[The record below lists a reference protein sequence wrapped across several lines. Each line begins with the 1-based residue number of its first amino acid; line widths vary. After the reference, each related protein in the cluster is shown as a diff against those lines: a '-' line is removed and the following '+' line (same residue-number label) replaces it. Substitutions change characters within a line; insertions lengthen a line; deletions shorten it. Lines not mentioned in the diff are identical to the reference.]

1 MNEITIRQWYDT
13 FKSGEELVEVRIVD
27 NAYKRTYS
35 GYFTDVNTLLNE
47 IRKYDNCNIYFT
59 LNAINPACYDREQ
72 HDRIVT
78 KPKSTTSD
86 NDIVGRDWILI
97 DIDTKKPS
105 DTNSTDEEKEM
116 AKEVVNN
123 VFKFLRDEGFEKPV
137 VCDSGNGFHL
147 LYKIAMKN
155 SNENTTICKEFL
167 QVLDMLFSN
176 PNVEIDCTTH
186 NASRVCKLYGTF
198 SRKGSNT
205 KKRPQRESKIL
216 RIPDEIKITPNEY
229 FAKVAAMLPKPEQPS
244 KSNYYSNEKFDLE
257 AFLNKH
263 HIAVRNIVR
272 TSSFTKYILD
282 ECPFNSSHRAP
293 DSAIF
298 EMSNGG
304 LGFKCLHSSCSQYTW
319 KDFRLKFEP
328 DAYDHKE
335 YQRHEHKMQYY
346 SSQKKEPFVP
356 KKEDS
361 AKGKKW
367 LAMTDVQYV
376 DMSKLVAIPTGYKEL
391 DKKIIGLLMGDVTVL
406 SGLSGCVDC
415 DTEYFNGTEWKK
427 ISDYSYGD
435 KVLQYNKDGSA
446 ELVYPTDYIKKQCD
460 YLSLIKSKYGVNQC
474 VSDEHRIVY
483 QTSKKNLA
491 IKTFAELKEQ
501 HAGSK
506 HGFIGKFYTTFNYSG
521 KGIPLSEFE
530 IRLMCA
536 IICDGHFCNLYK
548 DKSTCRINLKKERK
562 KQRLEW
568 ILGKLNMPIDKHQ
581 WNPKDLGYNSYL
593 VKAPRIEKEFSNFW
607 YDCNKEQMA
616 IICDE
621 ILNWDGYITPKRK
634 NFSSISKKT
643 IDFIQFC
650 FACCGYR
657 STISIDDRLG
667 QKHYKNICYSLTIT
681 KRNMVSIFAS
691 NNPKKE
697 FPIYKTKDGYKY
709 CFSVPSGMLV
719 LRREGRINI
728 TGNSGKSS
736 WIDCVV
742 LNAVQRGYKV
752 GIWSGELQDFRF
764 QSWIDQIAAGK
775 NYVCKKEGY
784 ENYYY
789 APKNISNQINKWLEG
804 KLFLYNNNYGSKW
817 QQLFA
822 DIKTLVENEGTQLV
836 VLDNLMALQIDSY
849 DGDKYT
855 QQTRFINDLKEYAK
869 AKNIH
874 VILVC
879 HPRKEGGFLR
889 KESIS
894 GTADL
899 TNLADSVIIIH
910 RIGKDFEQRAGE
922 FFGKD
927 KVLPYLK
934 YNSAIEVC
942 KNRSMGVIDL
952 LVGMYYEVESRRL
965 KNEISEN
972 IVYGWQE
979 QPAQLTFEPT
989 PESDVSDLQDIYDN
1003 MSNQLPFGSELQELP
1018 F

>member
-272 TSSFTKYILD
+272 TSSFTKYILE

-406 SGLSGCVDC
+406 SGLSG
-415 DTEYFNGTEWKK
+415 
-427 ISDYSYGD
+427 
-435 KVLQYNKDGSA
+435 
-446 ELVYPTDYIKKQCD
+446 
-460 YLSLIKSKYGVNQC
+460 
-474 VSDEHRIVY
+474 
-483 QTSKKNLA
+483 
-491 IKTFAELKEQ
+491 
-501 HAGSK
+501 
-506 HGFIGKFYTTFNYSG
+506 SG
-521 KGIPLSEFE
+521 K
-530 IRLMCA
+530 
-536 IICDGHFCNLYK
+536 
-548 DKSTCRINLKKERK
+548 T
-562 KQRLEW
+562 
-568 ILGKLNMPIDKHQ
+568 
-581 WNPKDLGYNSYL
+581 
-593 VKAPRIEKEFSNFW
+593 
-607 YDCNKEQMA
+607 
-616 IICDE
+616 
-621 ILNWDGYITPKRK
+621 
-634 NFSSISKKT
+634 
-643 IDFIQFC
+643 
-650 FACCGYR
+650 
-657 STISIDDRLG
+657 
-667 QKHYKNICYSLTIT
+667 
-681 KRNMVSIFAS
+681 
-691 NNPKKE
+691 
-697 FPIYKTKDGYKY
+697 
-709 CFSVPSGMLV
+709 
-719 LRREGRINI
+719 
-728 TGNSGKSS
+728 S

-764 QSWIDQIAAGK
+764 QSWIDQISAGK

-789 APKNISNQINKWLEG
+789 APKNIANQINKWLEG

-822 DIKTLVENEGTQLV
+822 DVKELVDKEGVQLI
-836 VLDNLMALQIDSY
+836 VLDNLMALQIDNY
-849 DGDKYT
+849 EGDKYT
-855 QQTRFINDLKEYAK
+855 QQTKFINDLKEYAK
-869 AKNIH
+869 AKNVH
-874 VILVC
+874 VLLVC
-879 HPRKEGGFLR
+879 HPRKEGIFLR

-934 YNSAIEVC
+934 YNSVIEVC

-1003 MSNQLPFGSELQELP
+1003 MSNQLPFGNELQELP

>member
-1 MNEITIRQWYDT
+1 MKMNEITIRQWYDT

-35 GYFTDVNTLLNE
+35 GYFTDVDTLLNE

-346 SSQKKEPFVP
+346 SQQKKEPFVP

-361 AKGKKW
+361 TKGKKW

-406 SGLSGCVDC
+406 SGLSG
-415 DTEYFNGTEWKK
+415 
-427 ISDYSYGD
+427 
-435 KVLQYNKDGSA
+435 
-446 ELVYPTDYIKKQCD
+446 
-460 YLSLIKSKYGVNQC
+460 
-474 VSDEHRIVY
+474 
-483 QTSKKNLA
+483 
-491 IKTFAELKEQ
+491 
-501 HAGSK
+501 
-506 HGFIGKFYTTFNYSG
+506 SG
-521 KGIPLSEFE
+521 K
-530 IRLMCA
+530 
-536 IICDGHFCNLYK
+536 
-548 DKSTCRINLKKERK
+548 T
-562 KQRLEW
+562 
-568 ILGKLNMPIDKHQ
+568 
-581 WNPKDLGYNSYL
+581 
-593 VKAPRIEKEFSNFW
+593 
-607 YDCNKEQMA
+607 
-616 IICDE
+616 
-621 ILNWDGYITPKRK
+621 
-634 NFSSISKKT
+634 
-643 IDFIQFC
+643 
-650 FACCGYR
+650 
-657 STISIDDRLG
+657 
-667 QKHYKNICYSLTIT
+667 
-681 KRNMVSIFAS
+681 
-691 NNPKKE
+691 
-697 FPIYKTKDGYKY
+697 
-709 CFSVPSGMLV
+709 
-719 LRREGRINI
+719 
-728 TGNSGKSS
+728 S

-764 QSWIDQIAAGK
+764 QSWIDQISAGK

-789 APKNISNQINKWLEG
+789 APKNIANQINKWLEG

-822 DIKTLVENEGTQLV
+822 DIKTLVENEGTQLI

-934 YNSAIEVC
+934 YNSVIEVC

-979 QPAQLTFEPT
+979 QLAQLTFEPT

>member
-35 GYFTDVNTLLNE
+35 GYFTDVDTLLNE

-137 VCDSGNGFHL
+137 ICDSGNGFHL

-155 SNENTTICKEFL
+155 NNENTTICKEFL
-167 QVLDMLFSN
+167 QVLDILFSN
-176 PNVEIDCTTH
+176 PNVEIDCTTF
-186 NASRVCKLYGTF
+186 NSSRICKLYGTF

-272 TSSFTKYILD
+272 TSSFTKYILE

-376 DMSKLVAIPTGYKEL
+376 DMSKMASIPTGYKEL
-391 DKKIIGLLMGDVTVL
+391 DKKIIGLLLGDVTVL
-406 SGLSGCVDC
+406 SGGSG
-415 DTEYFNGTEWKK
+415 
-427 ISDYSYGD
+427 
-435 KVLQYNKDGSA
+435 A
-446 ELVYPTDYIKKQCD
+446 
-460 YLSLIKSKYGVNQC
+460 
-474 VSDEHRIVY
+474 
-483 QTSKKNLA
+483 
-491 IKTFAELKEQ
+491 
-501 HAGSK
+501 
-506 HGFIGKFYTTFNYSG
+506 
-521 KGIPLSEFE
+521 
-530 IRLMCA
+530 
-536 IICDGHFCNLYK
+536 
-548 DKSTCRINLKKERK
+548 
-562 KQRLEW
+562 
-568 ILGKLNMPIDKHQ
+568 
-581 WNPKDLGYNSYL
+581 
-593 VKAPRIEKEFSNFW
+593 
-607 YDCNKEQMA
+607 
-616 IICDE
+616 
-621 ILNWDGYITPKRK
+621 
-634 NFSSISKKT
+634 
-643 IDFIQFC
+643 
-650 FACCGYR
+650 
-657 STISIDDRLG
+657 
-667 QKHYKNICYSLTIT
+667 
-681 KRNMVSIFAS
+681 
-691 NNPKKE
+691 
-697 FPIYKTKDGYKY
+697 
-709 CFSVPSGMLV
+709 
-719 LRREGRINI
+719 
-728 TGNSGKSS
+728 GKSS
-736 WIDCVV
+736 WIDCVA
-742 LNAVQRGYKV
+742 LNAIQRGYKV

-764 QSWIDQIAAGK
+764 QSWINQIAAGK
-775 NYVCKKEGY
+775 NYVCKREGF

-789 APKNISNQINKWLEG
+789 APKNISNQISNWLEG

-822 DIKTLVENEGTQLV
+822 DVKELVDKEGVQLI
-836 VLDNLMALQIDSY
+836 VLDNLMALQIDNY
-849 DGDKYT
+849 EGDKYT
-855 QQTRFINDLKEYAK
+855 QQTKFINDLKEYAK
-869 AKNIH
+869 AKNVH
-874 VILVC
+874 VLLVC
-879 HPRKEGGFLR
+879 HPRKEGIFLR

-899 TNLADSVIIIH
+899 TNLADSVFIIH

-927 KVLPYLK
+927 KVIPYLK
-934 YNSAIEVC
+934 YNSVIEVC

-1003 MSNQLPFGSELQELP
+1003 MSNQLPFGNELQELP

>member
-1 MNEITIRQWYDT
+1 MTMNEITIRQWYDT

-35 GYFTDVNTLLNE
+35 GYFTDVDTLLNE

-346 SSQKKEPFVP
+346 SQQKKEPFVP

-361 AKGKKW
+361 TKGKKW

-406 SGLSGCVDC
+406 SGLSG
-415 DTEYFNGTEWKK
+415 
-427 ISDYSYGD
+427 
-435 KVLQYNKDGSA
+435 
-446 ELVYPTDYIKKQCD
+446 
-460 YLSLIKSKYGVNQC
+460 
-474 VSDEHRIVY
+474 
-483 QTSKKNLA
+483 
-491 IKTFAELKEQ
+491 
-501 HAGSK
+501 
-506 HGFIGKFYTTFNYSG
+506 SG
-521 KGIPLSEFE
+521 K
-530 IRLMCA
+530 
-536 IICDGHFCNLYK
+536 
-548 DKSTCRINLKKERK
+548 T
-562 KQRLEW
+562 
-568 ILGKLNMPIDKHQ
+568 
-581 WNPKDLGYNSYL
+581 
-593 VKAPRIEKEFSNFW
+593 
-607 YDCNKEQMA
+607 
-616 IICDE
+616 
-621 ILNWDGYITPKRK
+621 
-634 NFSSISKKT
+634 
-643 IDFIQFC
+643 
-650 FACCGYR
+650 
-657 STISIDDRLG
+657 
-667 QKHYKNICYSLTIT
+667 
-681 KRNMVSIFAS
+681 
-691 NNPKKE
+691 
-697 FPIYKTKDGYKY
+697 
-709 CFSVPSGMLV
+709 
-719 LRREGRINI
+719 
-728 TGNSGKSS
+728 S

-764 QSWIDQIAAGK
+764 QSWIDQISAGK

-789 APKNISNQINKWLEG
+789 APKNIANQINKWLEG

-822 DIKTLVENEGTQLV
+822 DIKTLVENEGTQLI

-934 YNSAIEVC
+934 YNSVIEVC

>member
-304 LGFKCLHSSCSQYTW
+304 LGFKCLHSSCSQYAW

-346 SSQKKEPFVP
+346 SQQKKEPFVP

-361 AKGKKW
+361 TKGKKW

-376 DMSKLVAIPTGYKEL
+376 NMSKLVAIPTGYKEL

-406 SGLSGCVDC
+406 SGLSG
-415 DTEYFNGTEWKK
+415 
-427 ISDYSYGD
+427 
-435 KVLQYNKDGSA
+435 
-446 ELVYPTDYIKKQCD
+446 
-460 YLSLIKSKYGVNQC
+460 
-474 VSDEHRIVY
+474 
-483 QTSKKNLA
+483 
-491 IKTFAELKEQ
+491 
-501 HAGSK
+501 
-506 HGFIGKFYTTFNYSG
+506 SG
-521 KGIPLSEFE
+521 K
-530 IRLMCA
+530 
-536 IICDGHFCNLYK
+536 
-548 DKSTCRINLKKERK
+548 T
-562 KQRLEW
+562 
-568 ILGKLNMPIDKHQ
+568 
-581 WNPKDLGYNSYL
+581 
-593 VKAPRIEKEFSNFW
+593 
-607 YDCNKEQMA
+607 
-616 IICDE
+616 
-621 ILNWDGYITPKRK
+621 
-634 NFSSISKKT
+634 
-643 IDFIQFC
+643 
-650 FACCGYR
+650 
-657 STISIDDRLG
+657 
-667 QKHYKNICYSLTIT
+667 
-681 KRNMVSIFAS
+681 
-691 NNPKKE
+691 
-697 FPIYKTKDGYKY
+697 
-709 CFSVPSGMLV
+709 
-719 LRREGRINI
+719 
-728 TGNSGKSS
+728 S

-764 QSWIDQIAAGK
+764 QSWIDQISAGK

-789 APKNISNQINKWLEG
+789 APKNIANQINKWLEG

-822 DIKTLVENEGTQLV
+822 DIKTLVENEGTQLI

-934 YNSAIEVC
+934 YNSVIEVC

>member
-1 MNEITIRQWYDT
+1 MTMNEITIRQWYDT

-35 GYFTDVNTLLNE
+35 GYFTDVDTLLNE

-176 PNVEIDCTTH
+176 PNVEIDCSTF
-186 NASRVCKLYGTF
+186 NSSRICKLYGTF

-216 RIPDEIKITPNEY
+216 RIPDEVKITPNEY

-272 TSSFTKYILD
+272 TSSFTKYILE

-376 DMSKLVAIPTGYKEL
+376 DMSKMASIPTGYKEL
-391 DKKIIGLLMGDVTVL
+391 DKKIIGLLLGDVTVL
-406 SGLSGCVDC
+406 SGGSG
-415 DTEYFNGTEWKK
+415 
-427 ISDYSYGD
+427 
-435 KVLQYNKDGSA
+435 A
-446 ELVYPTDYIKKQCD
+446 
-460 YLSLIKSKYGVNQC
+460 
-474 VSDEHRIVY
+474 
-483 QTSKKNLA
+483 
-491 IKTFAELKEQ
+491 
-501 HAGSK
+501 
-506 HGFIGKFYTTFNYSG
+506 
-521 KGIPLSEFE
+521 
-530 IRLMCA
+530 
-536 IICDGHFCNLYK
+536 
-548 DKSTCRINLKKERK
+548 
-562 KQRLEW
+562 
-568 ILGKLNMPIDKHQ
+568 
-581 WNPKDLGYNSYL
+581 
-593 VKAPRIEKEFSNFW
+593 
-607 YDCNKEQMA
+607 
-616 IICDE
+616 
-621 ILNWDGYITPKRK
+621 
-634 NFSSISKKT
+634 
-643 IDFIQFC
+643 
-650 FACCGYR
+650 
-657 STISIDDRLG
+657 
-667 QKHYKNICYSLTIT
+667 
-681 KRNMVSIFAS
+681 
-691 NNPKKE
+691 
-697 FPIYKTKDGYKY
+697 
-709 CFSVPSGMLV
+709 
-719 LRREGRINI
+719 
-728 TGNSGKSS
+728 GKSS
-736 WIDCVV
+736 WIDCVA
-742 LNAVQRGYKV
+742 LNAIQRGYKV

-764 QSWIDQIAAGK
+764 QSWINQIAAGK
-775 NYVCKKEGY
+775 NYVCKREGF

-789 APKNISNQINKWLEG
+789 APKNISNQISNWLEG

-822 DIKTLVENEGTQLV
+822 DVKELVDKEGVQLI
-836 VLDNLMALQIDSY
+836 VLDNLMALQIDNY
-849 DGDKYT
+849 EGDKYT
-855 QQTRFINDLKEYAK
+855 QQTKFINDLKEYAK
-869 AKNIH
+869 AKNVH
-874 VILVC
+874 VLLVC
-879 HPRKEGGFLR
+879 HPRKEGIFLR

-899 TNLADSVIIIH
+899 TNLADSVFIIH

-934 YNSAIEVC
+934 YNSVIEVC

-952 LVGMYYEVESRRL
+952 LVGMYFEVESRRL

-1003 MSNQLPFGSELQELP
+1003 MSNQLPFGNELQELP

>member
-27 NAYKRTYS
+27 NAYKRIYS

-376 DMSKLVAIPTGYKEL
+376 DMSKLIAIPTGYKEL

-406 SGLSGCVDC
+406 SGLSG
-415 DTEYFNGTEWKK
+415 
-427 ISDYSYGD
+427 
-435 KVLQYNKDGSA
+435 
-446 ELVYPTDYIKKQCD
+446 
-460 YLSLIKSKYGVNQC
+460 
-474 VSDEHRIVY
+474 
-483 QTSKKNLA
+483 
-491 IKTFAELKEQ
+491 
-501 HAGSK
+501 
-506 HGFIGKFYTTFNYSG
+506 SG
-521 KGIPLSEFE
+521 K
-530 IRLMCA
+530 
-536 IICDGHFCNLYK
+536 
-548 DKSTCRINLKKERK
+548 T
-562 KQRLEW
+562 
-568 ILGKLNMPIDKHQ
+568 
-581 WNPKDLGYNSYL
+581 
-593 VKAPRIEKEFSNFW
+593 
-607 YDCNKEQMA
+607 
-616 IICDE
+616 
-621 ILNWDGYITPKRK
+621 
-634 NFSSISKKT
+634 
-643 IDFIQFC
+643 
-650 FACCGYR
+650 
-657 STISIDDRLG
+657 
-667 QKHYKNICYSLTIT
+667 
-681 KRNMVSIFAS
+681 
-691 NNPKKE
+691 
-697 FPIYKTKDGYKY
+697 
-709 CFSVPSGMLV
+709 
-719 LRREGRINI
+719 
-728 TGNSGKSS
+728 S

-934 YNSAIEVC
+934 YNSVIEVC

-1003 MSNQLPFGSELQELP
+1003 MSNQLPFGNELQELP

>member
-205 KKRPQRESKIL
+205 RKRPQRESKIL

-272 TSSFTKYILD
+272 TSSFTKYILE

-376 DMSKLVAIPTGYKEL
+376 DMSKMASIPTGYKEL
-391 DKKIIGLLMGDVTVL
+391 DKKIIGLLLGDVTVL
-406 SGLSGCVDC
+406 SGGSG
-415 DTEYFNGTEWKK
+415 
-427 ISDYSYGD
+427 
-435 KVLQYNKDGSA
+435 A
-446 ELVYPTDYIKKQCD
+446 
-460 YLSLIKSKYGVNQC
+460 
-474 VSDEHRIVY
+474 
-483 QTSKKNLA
+483 
-491 IKTFAELKEQ
+491 
-501 HAGSK
+501 
-506 HGFIGKFYTTFNYSG
+506 
-521 KGIPLSEFE
+521 
-530 IRLMCA
+530 
-536 IICDGHFCNLYK
+536 
-548 DKSTCRINLKKERK
+548 
-562 KQRLEW
+562 
-568 ILGKLNMPIDKHQ
+568 
-581 WNPKDLGYNSYL
+581 
-593 VKAPRIEKEFSNFW
+593 
-607 YDCNKEQMA
+607 
-616 IICDE
+616 
-621 ILNWDGYITPKRK
+621 
-634 NFSSISKKT
+634 
-643 IDFIQFC
+643 
-650 FACCGYR
+650 
-657 STISIDDRLG
+657 
-667 QKHYKNICYSLTIT
+667 
-681 KRNMVSIFAS
+681 
-691 NNPKKE
+691 
-697 FPIYKTKDGYKY
+697 
-709 CFSVPSGMLV
+709 
-719 LRREGRINI
+719 
-728 TGNSGKSS
+728 GKSS
-736 WIDCVV
+736 WIDCVA
-742 LNAVQRGYKV
+742 LNAIQRGYKV

-764 QSWIDQIAAGK
+764 QSWINQIAAGK
-775 NYVCKKEGY
+775 NYVCKREGF

-789 APKNISNQINKWLEG
+789 APKNISNQISNWLEG

-822 DIKTLVENEGTQLV
+822 DVKELVDKEGVQLI
-836 VLDNLMALQIDSY
+836 VLDNLMALQIDNY
-849 DGDKYT
+849 EGDKYT
-855 QQTRFINDLKEYAK
+855 QQTKFINDLKEYAK
-869 AKNIH
+869 AKNVH
-874 VILVC
+874 VLLVC
-879 HPRKEGGFLR
+879 HPRKEGIFLR

-899 TNLADSVIIIH
+899 TNLADSVFIIH

-927 KVLPYLK
+927 KVIPYLK
-934 YNSAIEVC
+934 YNSVIEVC

>member
-346 SSQKKEPFVP
+346 SQQKKEPFVP

-361 AKGKKW
+361 TKGKKW

-406 SGLSGCVDC
+406 SGLSG
-415 DTEYFNGTEWKK
+415 
-427 ISDYSYGD
+427 
-435 KVLQYNKDGSA
+435 
-446 ELVYPTDYIKKQCD
+446 
-460 YLSLIKSKYGVNQC
+460 
-474 VSDEHRIVY
+474 
-483 QTSKKNLA
+483 
-491 IKTFAELKEQ
+491 
-501 HAGSK
+501 
-506 HGFIGKFYTTFNYSG
+506 SG
-521 KGIPLSEFE
+521 K
-530 IRLMCA
+530 
-536 IICDGHFCNLYK
+536 
-548 DKSTCRINLKKERK
+548 T
-562 KQRLEW
+562 
-568 ILGKLNMPIDKHQ
+568 
-581 WNPKDLGYNSYL
+581 
-593 VKAPRIEKEFSNFW
+593 
-607 YDCNKEQMA
+607 
-616 IICDE
+616 
-621 ILNWDGYITPKRK
+621 
-634 NFSSISKKT
+634 
-643 IDFIQFC
+643 
-650 FACCGYR
+650 
-657 STISIDDRLG
+657 
-667 QKHYKNICYSLTIT
+667 
-681 KRNMVSIFAS
+681 
-691 NNPKKE
+691 
-697 FPIYKTKDGYKY
+697 
-709 CFSVPSGMLV
+709 
-719 LRREGRINI
+719 
-728 TGNSGKSS
+728 S

-764 QSWIDQIAAGK
+764 QSWIDQISAGK

-789 APKNISNQINKWLEG
+789 APKNIANQINKWLEG

-822 DIKTLVENEGTQLV
+822 DIKTLVENEGTQLI

-934 YNSAIEVC
+934 YNSVIEVC

-1003 MSNQLPFGSELQELP
+1003 MSNQLPFGNELQELP

>member
-346 SSQKKEPFVP
+346 SQQKKEPFVP

-361 AKGKKW
+361 TKGKKW

-406 SGLSGCVDC
+406 SGLSG
-415 DTEYFNGTEWKK
+415 
-427 ISDYSYGD
+427 
-435 KVLQYNKDGSA
+435 
-446 ELVYPTDYIKKQCD
+446 
-460 YLSLIKSKYGVNQC
+460 
-474 VSDEHRIVY
+474 
-483 QTSKKNLA
+483 
-491 IKTFAELKEQ
+491 
-501 HAGSK
+501 
-506 HGFIGKFYTTFNYSG
+506 SG
-521 KGIPLSEFE
+521 K
-530 IRLMCA
+530 
-536 IICDGHFCNLYK
+536 
-548 DKSTCRINLKKERK
+548 T
-562 KQRLEW
+562 
-568 ILGKLNMPIDKHQ
+568 
-581 WNPKDLGYNSYL
+581 
-593 VKAPRIEKEFSNFW
+593 
-607 YDCNKEQMA
+607 
-616 IICDE
+616 
-621 ILNWDGYITPKRK
+621 
-634 NFSSISKKT
+634 
-643 IDFIQFC
+643 
-650 FACCGYR
+650 
-657 STISIDDRLG
+657 
-667 QKHYKNICYSLTIT
+667 
-681 KRNMVSIFAS
+681 
-691 NNPKKE
+691 
-697 FPIYKTKDGYKY
+697 
-709 CFSVPSGMLV
+709 
-719 LRREGRINI
+719 
-728 TGNSGKSS
+728 S

-764 QSWIDQIAAGK
+764 QSWIDQISAGK

-789 APKNISNQINKWLEG
+789 APKNIANQINKWLED

-822 DIKTLVENEGTQLV
+822 DIKTLVENEGTQLI

-934 YNSAIEVC
+934 YNSVIEVC

-1003 MSNQLPFGSELQELP
+1003 MSNQLPFGSELPELP

>member
-1 MNEITIRQWYDT
+1 MKMNEITIRQWYDT

-35 GYFTDVNTLLNE
+35 GYFTDVDTLLNE

-155 SNENTTICKEFL
+155 NNENTTICKEFL

-176 PNVEIDCTTH
+176 PNVEIDCSTF
-186 NASRVCKLYGTF
+186 NSSRICKLYGTF

-216 RIPDEIKITPNEY
+216 RIPDDVKITPNEY

-406 SGLSGCVDC
+406 SGLSG
-415 DTEYFNGTEWKK
+415 
-427 ISDYSYGD
+427 
-435 KVLQYNKDGSA
+435 
-446 ELVYPTDYIKKQCD
+446 
-460 YLSLIKSKYGVNQC
+460 
-474 VSDEHRIVY
+474 
-483 QTSKKNLA
+483 
-491 IKTFAELKEQ
+491 
-501 HAGSK
+501 
-506 HGFIGKFYTTFNYSG
+506 SG
-521 KGIPLSEFE
+521 K
-530 IRLMCA
+530 
-536 IICDGHFCNLYK
+536 
-548 DKSTCRINLKKERK
+548 T
-562 KQRLEW
+562 
-568 ILGKLNMPIDKHQ
+568 
-581 WNPKDLGYNSYL
+581 
-593 VKAPRIEKEFSNFW
+593 
-607 YDCNKEQMA
+607 
-616 IICDE
+616 
-621 ILNWDGYITPKRK
+621 
-634 NFSSISKKT
+634 
-643 IDFIQFC
+643 
-650 FACCGYR
+650 
-657 STISIDDRLG
+657 
-667 QKHYKNICYSLTIT
+667 
-681 KRNMVSIFAS
+681 
-691 NNPKKE
+691 
-697 FPIYKTKDGYKY
+697 
-709 CFSVPSGMLV
+709 
-719 LRREGRINI
+719 
-728 TGNSGKSS
+728 S

-764 QSWIDQIAAGK
+764 QSWIDQISAGK

-789 APKNISNQINKWLEG
+789 APKNIANQINKWLEG

-822 DIKTLVENEGTQLV
+822 DIKTLVENEGTQLI

-922 FFGKD
+922 FFGKG
-927 KVLPYLK
+927 KVIPYLK
-934 YNSAIEVC
+934 YNSVIEVC

-952 LVGMYYEVESRRL
+952 LVGMYFEVESRRL

-1003 MSNQLPFGSELQELP
+1003 MSNQLPFGNELQELP

>member
-1 MNEITIRQWYDT
+1 MTMNEITIRQWYDT

-35 GYFTDVNTLLNE
+35 GYFTDVDTLLNE

-272 TSSFTKYILD
+272 TSSFTKYILE

-361 AKGKKW
+361 TKGKKW

-406 SGLSGCVDC
+406 SGLSG
-415 DTEYFNGTEWKK
+415 
-427 ISDYSYGD
+427 
-435 KVLQYNKDGSA
+435 
-446 ELVYPTDYIKKQCD
+446 
-460 YLSLIKSKYGVNQC
+460 
-474 VSDEHRIVY
+474 
-483 QTSKKNLA
+483 
-491 IKTFAELKEQ
+491 
-501 HAGSK
+501 
-506 HGFIGKFYTTFNYSG
+506 SG
-521 KGIPLSEFE
+521 K
-530 IRLMCA
+530 
-536 IICDGHFCNLYK
+536 
-548 DKSTCRINLKKERK
+548 T
-562 KQRLEW
+562 
-568 ILGKLNMPIDKHQ
+568 
-581 WNPKDLGYNSYL
+581 
-593 VKAPRIEKEFSNFW
+593 
-607 YDCNKEQMA
+607 
-616 IICDE
+616 
-621 ILNWDGYITPKRK
+621 
-634 NFSSISKKT
+634 
-643 IDFIQFC
+643 
-650 FACCGYR
+650 
-657 STISIDDRLG
+657 
-667 QKHYKNICYSLTIT
+667 
-681 KRNMVSIFAS
+681 
-691 NNPKKE
+691 
-697 FPIYKTKDGYKY
+697 
-709 CFSVPSGMLV
+709 
-719 LRREGRINI
+719 
-728 TGNSGKSS
+728 S

-764 QSWIDQIAAGK
+764 QSWIDQISAGK

-789 APKNISNQINKWLEG
+789 TPKNIANQINKWLEG

-934 YNSAIEVC
+934 YNSVIEVC

-979 QPAQLTFEPT
+979 QPAQLTFETT

-1003 MSNQLPFGSELQELP
+1003 MSNQLPFGNELQELP

>member
-406 SGLSGCVDC
+406 SGLSG
-415 DTEYFNGTEWKK
+415 
-427 ISDYSYGD
+427 
-435 KVLQYNKDGSA
+435 
-446 ELVYPTDYIKKQCD
+446 
-460 YLSLIKSKYGVNQC
+460 
-474 VSDEHRIVY
+474 
-483 QTSKKNLA
+483 
-491 IKTFAELKEQ
+491 
-501 HAGSK
+501 
-506 HGFIGKFYTTFNYSG
+506 SG
-521 KGIPLSEFE
+521 K
-530 IRLMCA
+530 
-536 IICDGHFCNLYK
+536 
-548 DKSTCRINLKKERK
+548 T
-562 KQRLEW
+562 
-568 ILGKLNMPIDKHQ
+568 
-581 WNPKDLGYNSYL
+581 
-593 VKAPRIEKEFSNFW
+593 
-607 YDCNKEQMA
+607 
-616 IICDE
+616 
-621 ILNWDGYITPKRK
+621 
-634 NFSSISKKT
+634 
-643 IDFIQFC
+643 
-650 FACCGYR
+650 
-657 STISIDDRLG
+657 
-667 QKHYKNICYSLTIT
+667 
-681 KRNMVSIFAS
+681 
-691 NNPKKE
+691 
-697 FPIYKTKDGYKY
+697 
-709 CFSVPSGMLV
+709 
-719 LRREGRINI
+719 
-728 TGNSGKSS
+728 S

-764 QSWIDQIAAGK
+764 QSWIDQISAGK

-789 APKNISNQINKWLEG
+789 APKNIANQINKWLEG

-869 AKNIH
+869 ARNIH

-934 YNSAIEVC
+934 YNSVIEVC

-1003 MSNQLPFGSELQELP
+1003 MSNQLPFGNELQELP

>member
-346 SSQKKEPFVP
+346 SQQKKEPFVP

-376 DMSKLVAIPTGYKEL
+376 DMSKMASIPTGYKEL
-391 DKKIIGLLMGDVTVL
+391 DKKIIGLLLGDVTVL
-406 SGLSGCVDC
+406 SGGSG
-415 DTEYFNGTEWKK
+415 
-427 ISDYSYGD
+427 
-435 KVLQYNKDGSA
+435 A
-446 ELVYPTDYIKKQCD
+446 
-460 YLSLIKSKYGVNQC
+460 
-474 VSDEHRIVY
+474 
-483 QTSKKNLA
+483 
-491 IKTFAELKEQ
+491 
-501 HAGSK
+501 
-506 HGFIGKFYTTFNYSG
+506 
-521 KGIPLSEFE
+521 
-530 IRLMCA
+530 
-536 IICDGHFCNLYK
+536 
-548 DKSTCRINLKKERK
+548 
-562 KQRLEW
+562 
-568 ILGKLNMPIDKHQ
+568 
-581 WNPKDLGYNSYL
+581 
-593 VKAPRIEKEFSNFW
+593 
-607 YDCNKEQMA
+607 
-616 IICDE
+616 
-621 ILNWDGYITPKRK
+621 
-634 NFSSISKKT
+634 
-643 IDFIQFC
+643 
-650 FACCGYR
+650 
-657 STISIDDRLG
+657 
-667 QKHYKNICYSLTIT
+667 
-681 KRNMVSIFAS
+681 
-691 NNPKKE
+691 
-697 FPIYKTKDGYKY
+697 
-709 CFSVPSGMLV
+709 
-719 LRREGRINI
+719 
-728 TGNSGKSS
+728 GKSS
-736 WIDCVV
+736 WIDCVA
-742 LNAVQRGYKV
+742 LNAIQRGYKV

-764 QSWIDQIAAGK
+764 QSWINQIAAGK
-775 NYVCKKEGY
+775 NYVCKREGF

-789 APKNISNQINKWLEG
+789 APKNISNQISNWLEG

-822 DIKTLVENEGTQLV
+822 DVKELVDKEGVQLI
-836 VLDNLMALQIDSY
+836 VLDNLMALQIDNY
-849 DGDKYT
+849 EGDKYT
-855 QQTRFINDLKEYAK
+855 QQTKFINDLKEYAK
-869 AKNIH
+869 AKNVH
-874 VILVC
+874 VLLVC
-879 HPRKEGGFLR
+879 HPRKEGIFLR

-899 TNLADSVIIIH
+899 TNLADSVFIIH

-934 YNSAIEVC
+934 YNSVIEVC

-989 PESDVSDLQDIYDN
+989 PGSDVSDLQDIYDN

>member
-1 MNEITIRQWYDT
+1 MTMNEITIRQWYDT

-35 GYFTDVNTLLNE
+35 GYFTDVDTLLNE

-155 SNENTTICKEFL
+155 NNENTTICKEFL

-263 HIAVRNIVR
+263 HISVRNIVR

-406 SGLSGCVDC
+406 SGLSG
-415 DTEYFNGTEWKK
+415 
-427 ISDYSYGD
+427 
-435 KVLQYNKDGSA
+435 
-446 ELVYPTDYIKKQCD
+446 
-460 YLSLIKSKYGVNQC
+460 
-474 VSDEHRIVY
+474 
-483 QTSKKNLA
+483 
-491 IKTFAELKEQ
+491 
-501 HAGSK
+501 
-506 HGFIGKFYTTFNYSG
+506 SG
-521 KGIPLSEFE
+521 K
-530 IRLMCA
+530 
-536 IICDGHFCNLYK
+536 
-548 DKSTCRINLKKERK
+548 T
-562 KQRLEW
+562 
-568 ILGKLNMPIDKHQ
+568 
-581 WNPKDLGYNSYL
+581 
-593 VKAPRIEKEFSNFW
+593 
-607 YDCNKEQMA
+607 
-616 IICDE
+616 
-621 ILNWDGYITPKRK
+621 
-634 NFSSISKKT
+634 
-643 IDFIQFC
+643 
-650 FACCGYR
+650 
-657 STISIDDRLG
+657 
-667 QKHYKNICYSLTIT
+667 
-681 KRNMVSIFAS
+681 
-691 NNPKKE
+691 
-697 FPIYKTKDGYKY
+697 
-709 CFSVPSGMLV
+709 
-719 LRREGRINI
+719 
-728 TGNSGKSS
+728 S

-764 QSWIDQIAAGK
+764 QSWIDQISAGK

-822 DIKTLVENEGTQLV
+822 DIKTLVENEGTQLI

-934 YNSAIEVC
+934 YNSVIEVC

-1003 MSNQLPFGSELQELP
+1003 MSNQLPFGNELQELP

>member
-35 GYFTDVNTLLNE
+35 GYFTDVDTLLNE

-176 PNVEIDCTTH
+176 PNVEIDCSTF
-186 NASRVCKLYGTF
+186 NSSRICKLYGTF

-244 KSNYYSNEKFDLE
+244 KSNYYNNEKFDLE

-346 SSQKKEPFVP
+346 SQQKKEPFVP

-361 AKGKKW
+361 TKGKKW

-406 SGLSGCVDC
+406 SGLSG
-415 DTEYFNGTEWKK
+415 
-427 ISDYSYGD
+427 
-435 KVLQYNKDGSA
+435 
-446 ELVYPTDYIKKQCD
+446 
-460 YLSLIKSKYGVNQC
+460 
-474 VSDEHRIVY
+474 
-483 QTSKKNLA
+483 
-491 IKTFAELKEQ
+491 
-501 HAGSK
+501 
-506 HGFIGKFYTTFNYSG
+506 SG
-521 KGIPLSEFE
+521 K
-530 IRLMCA
+530 
-536 IICDGHFCNLYK
+536 
-548 DKSTCRINLKKERK
+548 T
-562 KQRLEW
+562 
-568 ILGKLNMPIDKHQ
+568 
-581 WNPKDLGYNSYL
+581 
-593 VKAPRIEKEFSNFW
+593 
-607 YDCNKEQMA
+607 
-616 IICDE
+616 
-621 ILNWDGYITPKRK
+621 
-634 NFSSISKKT
+634 
-643 IDFIQFC
+643 
-650 FACCGYR
+650 
-657 STISIDDRLG
+657 
-667 QKHYKNICYSLTIT
+667 
-681 KRNMVSIFAS
+681 
-691 NNPKKE
+691 
-697 FPIYKTKDGYKY
+697 
-709 CFSVPSGMLV
+709 
-719 LRREGRINI
+719 
-728 TGNSGKSS
+728 S

-764 QSWIDQIAAGK
+764 QSWIDQISAGK

-789 APKNISNQINKWLEG
+789 APKNIANQINKWLEG

-934 YNSAIEVC
+934 YNSVIEVC

-979 QPAQLTFEPT
+979 QPAQLTFETT

-1003 MSNQLPFGSELQELP
+1003 MSNQLPFGSELPELP

>member
-27 NAYKRTYS
+27 NTYKRTYS

-244 KSNYYSNEKFDLE
+244 KSNHYSNEKFDLE

-346 SSQKKEPFVP
+346 SQQKKEPFVP

-376 DMSKLVAIPTGYKEL
+376 DMSKMASIPTGYKEL
-391 DKKIIGLLMGDVTVL
+391 DKKIIGLLLGDVTVL
-406 SGLSGCVDC
+406 SGGSG
-415 DTEYFNGTEWKK
+415 
-427 ISDYSYGD
+427 
-435 KVLQYNKDGSA
+435 A
-446 ELVYPTDYIKKQCD
+446 
-460 YLSLIKSKYGVNQC
+460 
-474 VSDEHRIVY
+474 
-483 QTSKKNLA
+483 
-491 IKTFAELKEQ
+491 
-501 HAGSK
+501 
-506 HGFIGKFYTTFNYSG
+506 
-521 KGIPLSEFE
+521 
-530 IRLMCA
+530 
-536 IICDGHFCNLYK
+536 
-548 DKSTCRINLKKERK
+548 
-562 KQRLEW
+562 
-568 ILGKLNMPIDKHQ
+568 
-581 WNPKDLGYNSYL
+581 
-593 VKAPRIEKEFSNFW
+593 
-607 YDCNKEQMA
+607 
-616 IICDE
+616 
-621 ILNWDGYITPKRK
+621 
-634 NFSSISKKT
+634 
-643 IDFIQFC
+643 
-650 FACCGYR
+650 
-657 STISIDDRLG
+657 
-667 QKHYKNICYSLTIT
+667 
-681 KRNMVSIFAS
+681 
-691 NNPKKE
+691 
-697 FPIYKTKDGYKY
+697 
-709 CFSVPSGMLV
+709 
-719 LRREGRINI
+719 
-728 TGNSGKSS
+728 GKSS
-736 WIDCVV
+736 WIDCVA
-742 LNAVQRGYKV
+742 LNAIQRGYKV

-764 QSWIDQIAAGK
+764 QSWINQIAAGK
-775 NYVCKKEGY
+775 NYVCKREGF

-789 APKNISNQINKWLEG
+789 APKNISNQISNWLEG

-822 DIKTLVENEGTQLV
+822 DVKELVDKEGVQLI
-836 VLDNLMALQIDSY
+836 VLDNLMALQIDNY
-849 DGDKYT
+849 EGDKYT
-855 QQTRFINDLKEYAK
+855 QQTKFINDLKEYAK
-869 AKNIH
+869 AKNVH
-874 VILVC
+874 VLLVC
-879 HPRKEGGFLR
+879 HPRKEGIFLR

-899 TNLADSVIIIH
+899 TNLADSVFIIH

-934 YNSAIEVC
+934 YNSVIEVC

>member
-335 YQRHEHKMQYY
+335 YQRHKHKMQYY

-367 LAMTDVQYV
+367 LTMTDVQYV

-406 SGLSGCVDC
+406 SGLSG
-415 DTEYFNGTEWKK
+415 
-427 ISDYSYGD
+427 
-435 KVLQYNKDGSA
+435 
-446 ELVYPTDYIKKQCD
+446 
-460 YLSLIKSKYGVNQC
+460 
-474 VSDEHRIVY
+474 
-483 QTSKKNLA
+483 
-491 IKTFAELKEQ
+491 
-501 HAGSK
+501 
-506 HGFIGKFYTTFNYSG
+506 SG
-521 KGIPLSEFE
+521 K
-530 IRLMCA
+530 
-536 IICDGHFCNLYK
+536 
-548 DKSTCRINLKKERK
+548 T
-562 KQRLEW
+562 
-568 ILGKLNMPIDKHQ
+568 
-581 WNPKDLGYNSYL
+581 
-593 VKAPRIEKEFSNFW
+593 
-607 YDCNKEQMA
+607 
-616 IICDE
+616 
-621 ILNWDGYITPKRK
+621 
-634 NFSSISKKT
+634 
-643 IDFIQFC
+643 
-650 FACCGYR
+650 
-657 STISIDDRLG
+657 
-667 QKHYKNICYSLTIT
+667 
-681 KRNMVSIFAS
+681 
-691 NNPKKE
+691 
-697 FPIYKTKDGYKY
+697 
-709 CFSVPSGMLV
+709 
-719 LRREGRINI
+719 
-728 TGNSGKSS
+728 S

-764 QSWIDQIAAGK
+764 QSWIDQISAGK

-789 APKNISNQINKWLEG
+789 APKNIANQINKWLEG

-934 YNSAIEVC
+934 YNSVIEVC

-1003 MSNQLPFGSELQELP
+1003 MSNQLPFGNELQELP

>member
-216 RIPDEIKITPNEY
+216 RIPDEIKITQNEY

-272 TSSFTKYILD
+272 TSSFTKYILE

-376 DMSKLVAIPTGYKEL
+376 DMSKMASIPTGYKKL
-391 DKKIIGLLMGDVTVL
+391 DKKIIGLLLGDVTVL
-406 SGLSGCVDC
+406 SGGSG
-415 DTEYFNGTEWKK
+415 
-427 ISDYSYGD
+427 
-435 KVLQYNKDGSA
+435 A
-446 ELVYPTDYIKKQCD
+446 
-460 YLSLIKSKYGVNQC
+460 
-474 VSDEHRIVY
+474 
-483 QTSKKNLA
+483 
-491 IKTFAELKEQ
+491 
-501 HAGSK
+501 
-506 HGFIGKFYTTFNYSG
+506 
-521 KGIPLSEFE
+521 
-530 IRLMCA
+530 
-536 IICDGHFCNLYK
+536 
-548 DKSTCRINLKKERK
+548 
-562 KQRLEW
+562 
-568 ILGKLNMPIDKHQ
+568 
-581 WNPKDLGYNSYL
+581 
-593 VKAPRIEKEFSNFW
+593 
-607 YDCNKEQMA
+607 
-616 IICDE
+616 
-621 ILNWDGYITPKRK
+621 
-634 NFSSISKKT
+634 
-643 IDFIQFC
+643 
-650 FACCGYR
+650 
-657 STISIDDRLG
+657 
-667 QKHYKNICYSLTIT
+667 
-681 KRNMVSIFAS
+681 
-691 NNPKKE
+691 
-697 FPIYKTKDGYKY
+697 
-709 CFSVPSGMLV
+709 
-719 LRREGRINI
+719 
-728 TGNSGKSS
+728 GKSS
-736 WIDCVV
+736 WIDCVA
-742 LNAVQRGYKV
+742 LNAIQRGYKV

-764 QSWIDQIAAGK
+764 QSWINQIAAGK
-775 NYVCKKEGY
+775 NYVCKREGF

-789 APKNISNQINKWLEG
+789 APKNISNQISNWLEG

-822 DIKTLVENEGTQLV
+822 DVKELVDKEGVQLI
-836 VLDNLMALQIDSY
+836 VLDNLMALQIDNY
-849 DGDKYT
+849 EGDKYT
-855 QQTRFINDLKEYAK
+855 QQTKFINDLKEYAK
-869 AKNIH
+869 AKNVH
-874 VILVC
+874 VLLVC
-879 HPRKEGGFLR
+879 HPRKEGIFLR

-899 TNLADSVIIIH
+899 TNLADSVFIIH

-927 KVLPYLK
+927 KVTPYLK
-934 YNSAIEVC
+934 YNSVIEVC

-952 LVGMYYEVESRRL
+952 LVGMYFEVESRRL

-1003 MSNQLPFGSELQELP
+1003 MSNQLPFGNELQELP

>member
-282 ECPFNSSHRAP
+282 ECPFNSLHRAP

-346 SSQKKEPFVP
+346 SQQKKEPFVP

-376 DMSKLVAIPTGYKEL
+376 DMSKMASIPTGYKEL
-391 DKKIIGLLMGDVTVL
+391 DKKIIGLLLGDVTVL
-406 SGLSGCVDC
+406 SGGSG
-415 DTEYFNGTEWKK
+415 
-427 ISDYSYGD
+427 
-435 KVLQYNKDGSA
+435 A
-446 ELVYPTDYIKKQCD
+446 
-460 YLSLIKSKYGVNQC
+460 
-474 VSDEHRIVY
+474 
-483 QTSKKNLA
+483 
-491 IKTFAELKEQ
+491 
-501 HAGSK
+501 
-506 HGFIGKFYTTFNYSG
+506 
-521 KGIPLSEFE
+521 
-530 IRLMCA
+530 
-536 IICDGHFCNLYK
+536 
-548 DKSTCRINLKKERK
+548 
-562 KQRLEW
+562 
-568 ILGKLNMPIDKHQ
+568 
-581 WNPKDLGYNSYL
+581 
-593 VKAPRIEKEFSNFW
+593 
-607 YDCNKEQMA
+607 
-616 IICDE
+616 
-621 ILNWDGYITPKRK
+621 
-634 NFSSISKKT
+634 
-643 IDFIQFC
+643 
-650 FACCGYR
+650 
-657 STISIDDRLG
+657 
-667 QKHYKNICYSLTIT
+667 
-681 KRNMVSIFAS
+681 
-691 NNPKKE
+691 
-697 FPIYKTKDGYKY
+697 
-709 CFSVPSGMLV
+709 
-719 LRREGRINI
+719 
-728 TGNSGKSS
+728 GKSS
-736 WIDCVV
+736 WIDCVA
-742 LNAVQRGYKV
+742 LNAIQRGYKV

-764 QSWIDQIAAGK
+764 QSWINQIAAGK
-775 NYVCKKEGY
+775 NYVCKREGF

-789 APKNISNQINKWLEG
+789 APKNISNQISNWLEG

-822 DIKTLVENEGTQLV
+822 DVKELVDKEGVQLI
-836 VLDNLMALQIDSY
+836 VLDNLMALQIDNY
-849 DGDKYT
+849 EGDKYT
-855 QQTRFINDLKEYAK
+855 QQTKFINDLKEYAK
-869 AKNIH
+869 AKNVH
-874 VILVC
+874 VLLVC
-879 HPRKEGGFLR
+879 HPRKEGIFLR

-899 TNLADSVIIIH
+899 TNLADSVFIIH

-934 YNSAIEVC
+934 YNSVIEVC

>member
-47 IRKYDNCNIYFT
+47 IRKYDNCSIYFT

-72 HDRIVT
+72 HDRIVA

-346 SSQKKEPFVP
+346 SQQKKEPFVP

-376 DMSKLVAIPTGYKEL
+376 DMSKMASIPTGYKEL
-391 DKKIIGLLMGDVTVL
+391 DKKIIGLLLGDVTVL
-406 SGLSGCVDC
+406 SGGSG
-415 DTEYFNGTEWKK
+415 
-427 ISDYSYGD
+427 
-435 KVLQYNKDGSA
+435 A
-446 ELVYPTDYIKKQCD
+446 
-460 YLSLIKSKYGVNQC
+460 
-474 VSDEHRIVY
+474 
-483 QTSKKNLA
+483 
-491 IKTFAELKEQ
+491 
-501 HAGSK
+501 
-506 HGFIGKFYTTFNYSG
+506 
-521 KGIPLSEFE
+521 
-530 IRLMCA
+530 
-536 IICDGHFCNLYK
+536 
-548 DKSTCRINLKKERK
+548 
-562 KQRLEW
+562 
-568 ILGKLNMPIDKHQ
+568 
-581 WNPKDLGYNSYL
+581 
-593 VKAPRIEKEFSNFW
+593 
-607 YDCNKEQMA
+607 
-616 IICDE
+616 
-621 ILNWDGYITPKRK
+621 
-634 NFSSISKKT
+634 
-643 IDFIQFC
+643 
-650 FACCGYR
+650 
-657 STISIDDRLG
+657 
-667 QKHYKNICYSLTIT
+667 
-681 KRNMVSIFAS
+681 
-691 NNPKKE
+691 
-697 FPIYKTKDGYKY
+697 
-709 CFSVPSGMLV
+709 
-719 LRREGRINI
+719 
-728 TGNSGKSS
+728 GKSS
-736 WIDCVV
+736 WIDCVA
-742 LNAVQRGYKV
+742 LNAIQRGYKV

-764 QSWIDQIAAGK
+764 QSWINQIAAGK
-775 NYVCKKEGY
+775 NYVCKREGF

-789 APKNISNQINKWLEG
+789 APKNISNQISNWLEG

-822 DIKTLVENEGTQLV
+822 DVKELVDKEGVQLI
-836 VLDNLMALQIDSY
+836 VLDNLMALQIDNY
-849 DGDKYT
+849 EGDKYT
-855 QQTRFINDLKEYAK
+855 QQTKFINDLKEYAK
-869 AKNIH
+869 AKNVH
-874 VILVC
+874 VLLVC
-879 HPRKEGGFLR
+879 HPRKEGIFLR

-899 TNLADSVIIIH
+899 TNLADSVFIIH

-934 YNSAIEVC
+934 YNSVIEVC

>member
-346 SSQKKEPFVP
+346 SQQKKEPFVP

-361 AKGKKW
+361 TKGKKW

-406 SGLSGCVDC
+406 SGLSG
-415 DTEYFNGTEWKK
+415 
-427 ISDYSYGD
+427 
-435 KVLQYNKDGSA
+435 
-446 ELVYPTDYIKKQCD
+446 
-460 YLSLIKSKYGVNQC
+460 
-474 VSDEHRIVY
+474 
-483 QTSKKNLA
+483 
-491 IKTFAELKEQ
+491 
-501 HAGSK
+501 
-506 HGFIGKFYTTFNYSG
+506 SG
-521 KGIPLSEFE
+521 K
-530 IRLMCA
+530 
-536 IICDGHFCNLYK
+536 
-548 DKSTCRINLKKERK
+548 T
-562 KQRLEW
+562 
-568 ILGKLNMPIDKHQ
+568 
-581 WNPKDLGYNSYL
+581 
-593 VKAPRIEKEFSNFW
+593 
-607 YDCNKEQMA
+607 
-616 IICDE
+616 
-621 ILNWDGYITPKRK
+621 
-634 NFSSISKKT
+634 
-643 IDFIQFC
+643 
-650 FACCGYR
+650 
-657 STISIDDRLG
+657 
-667 QKHYKNICYSLTIT
+667 
-681 KRNMVSIFAS
+681 
-691 NNPKKE
+691 
-697 FPIYKTKDGYKY
+697 
-709 CFSVPSGMLV
+709 
-719 LRREGRINI
+719 
-728 TGNSGKSS
+728 S

-764 QSWIDQIAAGK
+764 QSWIDQISAGK

-789 APKNISNQINKWLEG
+789 APKNIANQINKWLEG

-927 KVLPYLK
+927 KVLSYLK
-934 YNSAIEVC
+934 YNSVIEVC

-979 QPAQLTFEPT
+979 QPAQLTFETT

>member
-35 GYFTDVNTLLNE
+35 GYFTDVDTLLNE

-116 AKEVVNN
+116 EKEVVNN

-176 PNVEIDCTTH
+176 PNVEIDCSTF
-186 NASRVCKLYGTF
+186 NSSRICKLYGTF

-272 TSSFTKYILD
+272 TSSFTKYILE

-361 AKGKKW
+361 TKGKKW

-376 DMSKLVAIPTGYKEL
+376 DMSKMASIPTGYKEL
-391 DKKIIGLLMGDVTVL
+391 DKKIIGLLLGDVTVL
-406 SGLSGCVDC
+406 SGGSG
-415 DTEYFNGTEWKK
+415 
-427 ISDYSYGD
+427 
-435 KVLQYNKDGSA
+435 A
-446 ELVYPTDYIKKQCD
+446 
-460 YLSLIKSKYGVNQC
+460 
-474 VSDEHRIVY
+474 
-483 QTSKKNLA
+483 
-491 IKTFAELKEQ
+491 
-501 HAGSK
+501 
-506 HGFIGKFYTTFNYSG
+506 
-521 KGIPLSEFE
+521 
-530 IRLMCA
+530 
-536 IICDGHFCNLYK
+536 
-548 DKSTCRINLKKERK
+548 
-562 KQRLEW
+562 
-568 ILGKLNMPIDKHQ
+568 
-581 WNPKDLGYNSYL
+581 
-593 VKAPRIEKEFSNFW
+593 
-607 YDCNKEQMA
+607 
-616 IICDE
+616 
-621 ILNWDGYITPKRK
+621 
-634 NFSSISKKT
+634 
-643 IDFIQFC
+643 
-650 FACCGYR
+650 
-657 STISIDDRLG
+657 
-667 QKHYKNICYSLTIT
+667 
-681 KRNMVSIFAS
+681 
-691 NNPKKE
+691 
-697 FPIYKTKDGYKY
+697 
-709 CFSVPSGMLV
+709 
-719 LRREGRINI
+719 
-728 TGNSGKSS
+728 GKSS
-736 WIDCVV
+736 WIDCVA
-742 LNAVQRGYKV
+742 LNAIQRGYKV

-764 QSWIDQIAAGK
+764 QSWINQIAAGK
-775 NYVCKKEGY
+775 NYVCKREGF

-789 APKNISNQINKWLEG
+789 APKNISNQISNWLEG

-822 DIKTLVENEGTQLV
+822 DVKELVDKEGVQLI
-836 VLDNLMALQIDSY
+836 VLDNLMALQIDNY
-849 DGDKYT
+849 EGDKYT
-855 QQTRFINDLKEYAK
+855 QQTKFINDLKEYAK
-869 AKNIH
+869 AKNVH
-874 VILVC
+874 VLLVC
-879 HPRKEGGFLR
+879 HPRKEGIFLR

-899 TNLADSVIIIH
+899 TNLADSVFIIH

-927 KVLPYLK
+927 KVIPYLK
-934 YNSAIEVC
+934 YNSVIEVC

>member
-346 SSQKKEPFVP
+346 SQQKKEPFVP

-361 AKGKKW
+361 TKGKKW

-406 SGLSGCVDC
+406 SGLSG
-415 DTEYFNGTEWKK
+415 
-427 ISDYSYGD
+427 
-435 KVLQYNKDGSA
+435 
-446 ELVYPTDYIKKQCD
+446 
-460 YLSLIKSKYGVNQC
+460 
-474 VSDEHRIVY
+474 
-483 QTSKKNLA
+483 
-491 IKTFAELKEQ
+491 
-501 HAGSK
+501 
-506 HGFIGKFYTTFNYSG
+506 SG
-521 KGIPLSEFE
+521 K
-530 IRLMCA
+530 
-536 IICDGHFCNLYK
+536 
-548 DKSTCRINLKKERK
+548 T
-562 KQRLEW
+562 
-568 ILGKLNMPIDKHQ
+568 
-581 WNPKDLGYNSYL
+581 
-593 VKAPRIEKEFSNFW
+593 
-607 YDCNKEQMA
+607 
-616 IICDE
+616 
-621 ILNWDGYITPKRK
+621 
-634 NFSSISKKT
+634 
-643 IDFIQFC
+643 
-650 FACCGYR
+650 
-657 STISIDDRLG
+657 
-667 QKHYKNICYSLTIT
+667 
-681 KRNMVSIFAS
+681 
-691 NNPKKE
+691 
-697 FPIYKTKDGYKY
+697 
-709 CFSVPSGMLV
+709 
-719 LRREGRINI
+719 
-728 TGNSGKSS
+728 S

-764 QSWIDQIAAGK
+764 QSWIDQISAGK

-789 APKNISNQINKWLEG
+789 APKNIANQINKWLEG

-822 DIKTLVENEGTQLV
+822 DIKTLVENEGTQLI

-934 YNSAIEVC
+934 YNSVIEVC
-942 KNRSMGVIDL
+942 KSRSMGVIDL

>member
-272 TSSFTKYILD
+272 TSSFTKYILE

-304 LGFKCLHSSCSQYTW
+304 IGFKCLHSSCSQYTW

-376 DMSKLVAIPTGYKEL
+376 DMSKMASIPTGYKEL
-391 DKKIIGLLMGDVTVL
+391 DKKIIGLLLGDVTVL
-406 SGLSGCVDC
+406 SGGSG
-415 DTEYFNGTEWKK
+415 
-427 ISDYSYGD
+427 
-435 KVLQYNKDGSA
+435 A
-446 ELVYPTDYIKKQCD
+446 
-460 YLSLIKSKYGVNQC
+460 
-474 VSDEHRIVY
+474 
-483 QTSKKNLA
+483 
-491 IKTFAELKEQ
+491 
-501 HAGSK
+501 
-506 HGFIGKFYTTFNYSG
+506 
-521 KGIPLSEFE
+521 
-530 IRLMCA
+530 
-536 IICDGHFCNLYK
+536 
-548 DKSTCRINLKKERK
+548 
-562 KQRLEW
+562 
-568 ILGKLNMPIDKHQ
+568 
-581 WNPKDLGYNSYL
+581 
-593 VKAPRIEKEFSNFW
+593 
-607 YDCNKEQMA
+607 
-616 IICDE
+616 
-621 ILNWDGYITPKRK
+621 
-634 NFSSISKKT
+634 
-643 IDFIQFC
+643 
-650 FACCGYR
+650 
-657 STISIDDRLG
+657 
-667 QKHYKNICYSLTIT
+667 
-681 KRNMVSIFAS
+681 
-691 NNPKKE
+691 
-697 FPIYKTKDGYKY
+697 
-709 CFSVPSGMLV
+709 
-719 LRREGRINI
+719 
-728 TGNSGKSS
+728 GKSS
-736 WIDCVV
+736 WIDCVA
-742 LNAVQRGYKV
+742 LNAIQRGYKV

-764 QSWIDQIAAGK
+764 QSWINQIAAGK
-775 NYVCKKEGY
+775 NYVCKREGF

-789 APKNISNQINKWLEG
+789 APKNISNQISNWLEG

-822 DIKTLVENEGTQLV
+822 DVKELVDKEGVQLI
-836 VLDNLMALQIDSY
+836 VLDNLMALQIDNY
-849 DGDKYT
+849 EGDKYT
-855 QQTRFINDLKEYAK
+855 QQTKFINDLKEYAK
-869 AKNIH
+869 AKNVH
-874 VILVC
+874 VLLVC
-879 HPRKEGGFLR
+879 HPRKEGIFLR

-899 TNLADSVIIIH
+899 TNLADSVFIIH

-927 KVLPYLK
+927 KVIPYLK
-934 YNSAIEVC
+934 YNSVIEVC
-942 KNRSMGVIDL
+942 KNRNMGVIDL

>member
-35 GYFTDVNTLLNE
+35 GYFTDVDTLLNE

-244 KSNYYSNEKFDLE
+244 KSNYYNNEKFDLE

-406 SGLSGCVDC
+406 SGLSG
-415 DTEYFNGTEWKK
+415 
-427 ISDYSYGD
+427 
-435 KVLQYNKDGSA
+435 
-446 ELVYPTDYIKKQCD
+446 
-460 YLSLIKSKYGVNQC
+460 
-474 VSDEHRIVY
+474 
-483 QTSKKNLA
+483 
-491 IKTFAELKEQ
+491 
-501 HAGSK
+501 
-506 HGFIGKFYTTFNYSG
+506 SG
-521 KGIPLSEFE
+521 K
-530 IRLMCA
+530 
-536 IICDGHFCNLYK
+536 
-548 DKSTCRINLKKERK
+548 T
-562 KQRLEW
+562 
-568 ILGKLNMPIDKHQ
+568 
-581 WNPKDLGYNSYL
+581 
-593 VKAPRIEKEFSNFW
+593 
-607 YDCNKEQMA
+607 
-616 IICDE
+616 
-621 ILNWDGYITPKRK
+621 
-634 NFSSISKKT
+634 
-643 IDFIQFC
+643 
-650 FACCGYR
+650 
-657 STISIDDRLG
+657 
-667 QKHYKNICYSLTIT
+667 
-681 KRNMVSIFAS
+681 
-691 NNPKKE
+691 
-697 FPIYKTKDGYKY
+697 
-709 CFSVPSGMLV
+709 
-719 LRREGRINI
+719 
-728 TGNSGKSS
+728 S

-764 QSWIDQIAAGK
+764 QSWIDQISAGK

-789 APKNISNQINKWLEG
+789 APKNIANQINKWLEG

-822 DIKTLVENEGTQLV
+822 DIKTLVENEGTQLI

-934 YNSAIEVC
+934 YNSVIEVC

>member
-27 NAYKRTYS
+27 NTYKRTYS

-216 RIPDEIKITPNEY
+216 RIPDEIKITSNEY

-406 SGLSGCVDC
+406 SGLSG
-415 DTEYFNGTEWKK
+415 
-427 ISDYSYGD
+427 
-435 KVLQYNKDGSA
+435 
-446 ELVYPTDYIKKQCD
+446 
-460 YLSLIKSKYGVNQC
+460 
-474 VSDEHRIVY
+474 
-483 QTSKKNLA
+483 
-491 IKTFAELKEQ
+491 
-501 HAGSK
+501 
-506 HGFIGKFYTTFNYSG
+506 SG
-521 KGIPLSEFE
+521 K
-530 IRLMCA
+530 
-536 IICDGHFCNLYK
+536 
-548 DKSTCRINLKKERK
+548 T
-562 KQRLEW
+562 
-568 ILGKLNMPIDKHQ
+568 
-581 WNPKDLGYNSYL
+581 
-593 VKAPRIEKEFSNFW
+593 
-607 YDCNKEQMA
+607 
-616 IICDE
+616 
-621 ILNWDGYITPKRK
+621 
-634 NFSSISKKT
+634 
-643 IDFIQFC
+643 
-650 FACCGYR
+650 
-657 STISIDDRLG
+657 
-667 QKHYKNICYSLTIT
+667 
-681 KRNMVSIFAS
+681 
-691 NNPKKE
+691 
-697 FPIYKTKDGYKY
+697 
-709 CFSVPSGMLV
+709 
-719 LRREGRINI
+719 
-728 TGNSGKSS
+728 S

-764 QSWIDQIAAGK
+764 QSWIDQISAGK

-789 APKNISNQINKWLEG
+789 APKNIANQINKWLEG

-934 YNSAIEVC
+934 YNSVIEVC

-1003 MSNQLPFGSELQELP
+1003 MSNQLPFGNELQELP

>member
-176 PNVEIDCTTH
+176 PNVEIDCSTF
-186 NASRVCKLYGTF
+186 NSSRICKLYGTF

-376 DMSKLVAIPTGYKEL
+376 DMSKMASIPTGYKEL
-391 DKKIIGLLMGDVTVL
+391 DKKIIGLLLGDVTVL
-406 SGLSGCVDC
+406 SGGSG
-415 DTEYFNGTEWKK
+415 
-427 ISDYSYGD
+427 
-435 KVLQYNKDGSA
+435 A
-446 ELVYPTDYIKKQCD
+446 
-460 YLSLIKSKYGVNQC
+460 
-474 VSDEHRIVY
+474 
-483 QTSKKNLA
+483 
-491 IKTFAELKEQ
+491 
-501 HAGSK
+501 
-506 HGFIGKFYTTFNYSG
+506 
-521 KGIPLSEFE
+521 
-530 IRLMCA
+530 
-536 IICDGHFCNLYK
+536 
-548 DKSTCRINLKKERK
+548 
-562 KQRLEW
+562 
-568 ILGKLNMPIDKHQ
+568 
-581 WNPKDLGYNSYL
+581 
-593 VKAPRIEKEFSNFW
+593 
-607 YDCNKEQMA
+607 
-616 IICDE
+616 
-621 ILNWDGYITPKRK
+621 
-634 NFSSISKKT
+634 
-643 IDFIQFC
+643 
-650 FACCGYR
+650 
-657 STISIDDRLG
+657 
-667 QKHYKNICYSLTIT
+667 
-681 KRNMVSIFAS
+681 
-691 NNPKKE
+691 
-697 FPIYKTKDGYKY
+697 
-709 CFSVPSGMLV
+709 
-719 LRREGRINI
+719 
-728 TGNSGKSS
+728 GKSS
-736 WIDCVV
+736 WIDCVA
-742 LNAVQRGYKV
+742 LNAIQRGYKV

-764 QSWIDQIAAGK
+764 QSWINQIAAGK
-775 NYVCKKEGY
+775 NYVCKREGF

-789 APKNISNQINKWLEG
+789 APKNISNQISNWLEG

-822 DIKTLVENEGTQLV
+822 DVKELVDKEGVQLI
-836 VLDNLMALQIDSY
+836 VLDNLMALQIDNY
-849 DGDKYT
+849 EGDKYT
-855 QQTRFINDLKEYAK
+855 QQTKFINDLKEYAK
-869 AKNIH
+869 AKNVH
-874 VILVC
+874 VLLVC
-879 HPRKEGGFLR
+879 HPRKEGIFLR

-899 TNLADSVIIIH
+899 TNLADSVFIIH

-934 YNSAIEVC
+934 YNSVIEVC

-979 QPAQLTFEPT
+979 QPAQLTFETT

-1003 MSNQLPFGSELQELP
+1003 MSNQLPFGNELQELP

>member
-35 GYFTDVNTLLNE
+35 GYFTDVDTLLNE

-176 PNVEIDCTTH
+176 PNVEIDCSTF
-186 NASRVCKLYGTF
+186 NSSRICKLYGTF

-376 DMSKLVAIPTGYKEL
+376 DMSKMASIPTGYKEL
-391 DKKIIGLLMGDVTVL
+391 DKKIIGLLLGDVTVL
-406 SGLSGCVDC
+406 SGGSG
-415 DTEYFNGTEWKK
+415 
-427 ISDYSYGD
+427 
-435 KVLQYNKDGSA
+435 A
-446 ELVYPTDYIKKQCD
+446 
-460 YLSLIKSKYGVNQC
+460 
-474 VSDEHRIVY
+474 
-483 QTSKKNLA
+483 
-491 IKTFAELKEQ
+491 
-501 HAGSK
+501 
-506 HGFIGKFYTTFNYSG
+506 
-521 KGIPLSEFE
+521 
-530 IRLMCA
+530 
-536 IICDGHFCNLYK
+536 
-548 DKSTCRINLKKERK
+548 
-562 KQRLEW
+562 
-568 ILGKLNMPIDKHQ
+568 
-581 WNPKDLGYNSYL
+581 
-593 VKAPRIEKEFSNFW
+593 
-607 YDCNKEQMA
+607 
-616 IICDE
+616 
-621 ILNWDGYITPKRK
+621 
-634 NFSSISKKT
+634 
-643 IDFIQFC
+643 
-650 FACCGYR
+650 
-657 STISIDDRLG
+657 
-667 QKHYKNICYSLTIT
+667 
-681 KRNMVSIFAS
+681 
-691 NNPKKE
+691 
-697 FPIYKTKDGYKY
+697 
-709 CFSVPSGMLV
+709 
-719 LRREGRINI
+719 
-728 TGNSGKSS
+728 GKSS
-736 WIDCVV
+736 WIDCVA
-742 LNAVQRGYKV
+742 LNAIQRGYKV

-764 QSWIDQIAAGK
+764 QSWINQIAAGK
-775 NYVCKKEGY
+775 NYVCKREGF

-789 APKNISNQINKWLEG
+789 APKNISNQISNWLEG

-822 DIKTLVENEGTQLV
+822 DVKELVDKEGVQLI
-836 VLDNLMALQIDSY
+836 VLDNLMALQIDNY
-849 DGDKYT
+849 EGDKYT
-855 QQTRFINDLKEYAK
+855 QQTKFINDLKEYAK
-869 AKNIH
+869 AKNVH
-874 VILVC
+874 VLLVC
-879 HPRKEGGFLR
+879 HPRKEGIFLR

-899 TNLADSVIIIH
+899 TNLADSVFIIH

-927 KVLPYLK
+927 KVIPYLK
-934 YNSAIEVC
+934 YNSVIEVC

-952 LVGMYYEVESRRL
+952 LVGMYFEVESRRL

-1003 MSNQLPFGSELQELP
+1003 MSNQLPFGNELQELP

>member
-346 SSQKKEPFVP
+346 SQQKKEPFVP

-361 AKGKKW
+361 TKGKKW

-406 SGLSGCVDC
+406 SGLSG
-415 DTEYFNGTEWKK
+415 
-427 ISDYSYGD
+427 
-435 KVLQYNKDGSA
+435 
-446 ELVYPTDYIKKQCD
+446 
-460 YLSLIKSKYGVNQC
+460 
-474 VSDEHRIVY
+474 
-483 QTSKKNLA
+483 
-491 IKTFAELKEQ
+491 
-501 HAGSK
+501 
-506 HGFIGKFYTTFNYSG
+506 SG
-521 KGIPLSEFE
+521 K
-530 IRLMCA
+530 
-536 IICDGHFCNLYK
+536 
-548 DKSTCRINLKKERK
+548 T
-562 KQRLEW
+562 
-568 ILGKLNMPIDKHQ
+568 
-581 WNPKDLGYNSYL
+581 
-593 VKAPRIEKEFSNFW
+593 
-607 YDCNKEQMA
+607 
-616 IICDE
+616 
-621 ILNWDGYITPKRK
+621 
-634 NFSSISKKT
+634 
-643 IDFIQFC
+643 
-650 FACCGYR
+650 
-657 STISIDDRLG
+657 
-667 QKHYKNICYSLTIT
+667 
-681 KRNMVSIFAS
+681 
-691 NNPKKE
+691 
-697 FPIYKTKDGYKY
+697 
-709 CFSVPSGMLV
+709 
-719 LRREGRINI
+719 
-728 TGNSGKSS
+728 S

-764 QSWIDQIAAGK
+764 QSWIDQISAGK

-789 APKNISNQINKWLEG
+789 APKNIANQINKWLEG

-822 DIKTLVENEGTQLV
+822 DIKTLVENEGTQLI

-934 YNSAIEVC
+934 YNSVIEVC

>member
-105 DTNSTDEEKEM
+105 DINSTDEEKEM

-346 SSQKKEPFVP
+346 SQQKKEPFVP

-361 AKGKKW
+361 TKGKKW

-406 SGLSGCVDC
+406 SGLSG
-415 DTEYFNGTEWKK
+415 
-427 ISDYSYGD
+427 
-435 KVLQYNKDGSA
+435 
-446 ELVYPTDYIKKQCD
+446 
-460 YLSLIKSKYGVNQC
+460 
-474 VSDEHRIVY
+474 
-483 QTSKKNLA
+483 
-491 IKTFAELKEQ
+491 
-501 HAGSK
+501 
-506 HGFIGKFYTTFNYSG
+506 SG
-521 KGIPLSEFE
+521 K
-530 IRLMCA
+530 
-536 IICDGHFCNLYK
+536 
-548 DKSTCRINLKKERK
+548 T
-562 KQRLEW
+562 
-568 ILGKLNMPIDKHQ
+568 
-581 WNPKDLGYNSYL
+581 
-593 VKAPRIEKEFSNFW
+593 
-607 YDCNKEQMA
+607 
-616 IICDE
+616 
-621 ILNWDGYITPKRK
+621 
-634 NFSSISKKT
+634 
-643 IDFIQFC
+643 
-650 FACCGYR
+650 
-657 STISIDDRLG
+657 
-667 QKHYKNICYSLTIT
+667 
-681 KRNMVSIFAS
+681 
-691 NNPKKE
+691 
-697 FPIYKTKDGYKY
+697 
-709 CFSVPSGMLV
+709 
-719 LRREGRINI
+719 
-728 TGNSGKSS
+728 S

-764 QSWIDQIAAGK
+764 QSWIDQISAGK

-789 APKNISNQINKWLEG
+789 APKNIANQINKWLEG

-822 DIKTLVENEGTQLV
+822 DIKTLVENEGTQLI

-899 TNLADSVIIIH
+899 TSLADSVIIIH

-934 YNSAIEVC
+934 YNSVIEVC

>member
-35 GYFTDVNTLLNE
+35 GYFTDVDTLLNE

-155 SNENTTICKEFL
+155 NNENTTICKEFL

-176 PNVEIDCTTH
+176 PNVEIDCSTF
-186 NASRVCKLYGTF
+186 NSSRICKLYGTF

-216 RIPDEIKITPNEY
+216 RIPDEVKITPNEY

-346 SSQKKEPFVP
+346 SQQKKEPFVP

-361 AKGKKW
+361 TKGKKW

-406 SGLSGCVDC
+406 SGLSG
-415 DTEYFNGTEWKK
+415 
-427 ISDYSYGD
+427 
-435 KVLQYNKDGSA
+435 
-446 ELVYPTDYIKKQCD
+446 
-460 YLSLIKSKYGVNQC
+460 
-474 VSDEHRIVY
+474 
-483 QTSKKNLA
+483 
-491 IKTFAELKEQ
+491 
-501 HAGSK
+501 
-506 HGFIGKFYTTFNYSG
+506 SG
-521 KGIPLSEFE
+521 K
-530 IRLMCA
+530 
-536 IICDGHFCNLYK
+536 
-548 DKSTCRINLKKERK
+548 T
-562 KQRLEW
+562 
-568 ILGKLNMPIDKHQ
+568 
-581 WNPKDLGYNSYL
+581 
-593 VKAPRIEKEFSNFW
+593 
-607 YDCNKEQMA
+607 
-616 IICDE
+616 
-621 ILNWDGYITPKRK
+621 
-634 NFSSISKKT
+634 
-643 IDFIQFC
+643 
-650 FACCGYR
+650 
-657 STISIDDRLG
+657 
-667 QKHYKNICYSLTIT
+667 
-681 KRNMVSIFAS
+681 
-691 NNPKKE
+691 
-697 FPIYKTKDGYKY
+697 
-709 CFSVPSGMLV
+709 
-719 LRREGRINI
+719 
-728 TGNSGKSS
+728 S

-764 QSWIDQIAAGK
+764 QSWIDQISAGK

-789 APKNISNQINKWLEG
+789 TPKNIANQINKWLEG

-934 YNSAIEVC
+934 YNSVIEVC

-952 LVGMYYEVESRRL
+952 LVGMYFEVESRRL

-979 QPAQLTFEPT
+979 QLVQLTFEPT

-1003 MSNQLPFGSELQELP
+1003 MSNQLPFGNELQELP

>member
-27 NAYKRTYS
+27 NTYKRTYS

-376 DMSKLVAIPTGYKEL
+376 DMSKMASIPTGYKEL
-391 DKKIIGLLMGDVTVL
+391 DKKIIGLLLGDVTVL
-406 SGLSGCVDC
+406 SGGSG
-415 DTEYFNGTEWKK
+415 
-427 ISDYSYGD
+427 
-435 KVLQYNKDGSA
+435 A
-446 ELVYPTDYIKKQCD
+446 
-460 YLSLIKSKYGVNQC
+460 
-474 VSDEHRIVY
+474 
-483 QTSKKNLA
+483 
-491 IKTFAELKEQ
+491 
-501 HAGSK
+501 
-506 HGFIGKFYTTFNYSG
+506 
-521 KGIPLSEFE
+521 
-530 IRLMCA
+530 
-536 IICDGHFCNLYK
+536 
-548 DKSTCRINLKKERK
+548 
-562 KQRLEW
+562 
-568 ILGKLNMPIDKHQ
+568 
-581 WNPKDLGYNSYL
+581 
-593 VKAPRIEKEFSNFW
+593 
-607 YDCNKEQMA
+607 
-616 IICDE
+616 
-621 ILNWDGYITPKRK
+621 
-634 NFSSISKKT
+634 
-643 IDFIQFC
+643 
-650 FACCGYR
+650 
-657 STISIDDRLG
+657 
-667 QKHYKNICYSLTIT
+667 
-681 KRNMVSIFAS
+681 
-691 NNPKKE
+691 
-697 FPIYKTKDGYKY
+697 
-709 CFSVPSGMLV
+709 
-719 LRREGRINI
+719 
-728 TGNSGKSS
+728 GKSS
-736 WIDCVV
+736 WIDCVA
-742 LNAVQRGYKV
+742 LNAIQRGYKV

-764 QSWIDQIAAGK
+764 QSWINQIAAGK
-775 NYVCKKEGY
+775 NYVCKREGF

-789 APKNISNQINKWLEG
+789 APKNISNQISNWLEG

-822 DIKTLVENEGTQLV
+822 DVKELVDKEGVQLI
-836 VLDNLMALQIDSY
+836 VLDNLMALQIDNY
-849 DGDKYT
+849 EGDKYT
-855 QQTRFINDLKEYAK
+855 QQTKFINDLKEYAK
-869 AKNIH
+869 AKNVH
-874 VILVC
+874 VLLVC
-879 HPRKEGGFLR
+879 HPRKEGIFLR

-899 TNLADSVIIIH
+899 TNLADSVFIIH

-934 YNSAIEVC
+934 YNSVIEVC

-979 QPAQLTFEPT
+979 QPAQLTFETT

-1003 MSNQLPFGSELQELP
+1003 MSNQLPFGNELQELP

>member
-27 NAYKRTYS
+27 NTYKRTYS

-229 FAKVAAMLPKPEQPS
+229 FAKVAAILPKPEQPS

-282 ECPFNSSHRAP
+282 ECLFNSSHRAP

-346 SSQKKEPFVP
+346 SQQKKEPFVP

-376 DMSKLVAIPTGYKEL
+376 DMSKMASIPTGYKEL
-391 DKKIIGLLMGDVTVL
+391 DKKIIGLLLGDVTVL
-406 SGLSGCVDC
+406 SGGSG
-415 DTEYFNGTEWKK
+415 
-427 ISDYSYGD
+427 
-435 KVLQYNKDGSA
+435 A
-446 ELVYPTDYIKKQCD
+446 
-460 YLSLIKSKYGVNQC
+460 
-474 VSDEHRIVY
+474 
-483 QTSKKNLA
+483 
-491 IKTFAELKEQ
+491 
-501 HAGSK
+501 
-506 HGFIGKFYTTFNYSG
+506 
-521 KGIPLSEFE
+521 
-530 IRLMCA
+530 
-536 IICDGHFCNLYK
+536 
-548 DKSTCRINLKKERK
+548 
-562 KQRLEW
+562 
-568 ILGKLNMPIDKHQ
+568 
-581 WNPKDLGYNSYL
+581 
-593 VKAPRIEKEFSNFW
+593 
-607 YDCNKEQMA
+607 
-616 IICDE
+616 
-621 ILNWDGYITPKRK
+621 
-634 NFSSISKKT
+634 
-643 IDFIQFC
+643 
-650 FACCGYR
+650 
-657 STISIDDRLG
+657 
-667 QKHYKNICYSLTIT
+667 
-681 KRNMVSIFAS
+681 
-691 NNPKKE
+691 
-697 FPIYKTKDGYKY
+697 
-709 CFSVPSGMLV
+709 
-719 LRREGRINI
+719 
-728 TGNSGKSS
+728 GKSS
-736 WIDCVV
+736 WIDCVA
-742 LNAVQRGYKV
+742 LNAIQRGYKV

-764 QSWIDQIAAGK
+764 QSWINQIAAGK
-775 NYVCKKEGY
+775 NYVCKREGF

-789 APKNISNQINKWLEG
+789 APKNISNQISNWLEG

-822 DIKTLVENEGTQLV
+822 DVKELVDKEGVQLI
-836 VLDNLMALQIDSY
+836 VLDNLMALQIDNY
-849 DGDKYT
+849 EGDKYT
-855 QQTRFINDLKEYAK
+855 QQTKFINDLKEYAK
-869 AKNIH
+869 AKNVH
-874 VILVC
+874 VLLVC
-879 HPRKEGGFLR
+879 HPRKEGIFLR

-899 TNLADSVIIIH
+899 TNLADSVFIIH

-934 YNSAIEVC
+934 YNSVIEVC

>member
-35 GYFTDVNTLLNE
+35 GYFTDVDTLLNE

-176 PNVEIDCTTH
+176 SNVEIDCTTH

-272 TSSFTKYILD
+272 TSSFTKYILE

-346 SSQKKEPFVP
+346 SQQKKEPFVP

-361 AKGKKW
+361 TKGKKW

-376 DMSKLVAIPTGYKEL
+376 DMSKMASIPTGYKEL
-391 DKKIIGLLMGDVTVL
+391 DKKIIGLLLGDVTVL
-406 SGLSGCVDC
+406 SGGSG
-415 DTEYFNGTEWKK
+415 
-427 ISDYSYGD
+427 
-435 KVLQYNKDGSA
+435 A
-446 ELVYPTDYIKKQCD
+446 
-460 YLSLIKSKYGVNQC
+460 
-474 VSDEHRIVY
+474 
-483 QTSKKNLA
+483 
-491 IKTFAELKEQ
+491 
-501 HAGSK
+501 
-506 HGFIGKFYTTFNYSG
+506 
-521 KGIPLSEFE
+521 
-530 IRLMCA
+530 
-536 IICDGHFCNLYK
+536 
-548 DKSTCRINLKKERK
+548 
-562 KQRLEW
+562 
-568 ILGKLNMPIDKHQ
+568 
-581 WNPKDLGYNSYL
+581 
-593 VKAPRIEKEFSNFW
+593 
-607 YDCNKEQMA
+607 
-616 IICDE
+616 
-621 ILNWDGYITPKRK
+621 
-634 NFSSISKKT
+634 
-643 IDFIQFC
+643 
-650 FACCGYR
+650 
-657 STISIDDRLG
+657 
-667 QKHYKNICYSLTIT
+667 
-681 KRNMVSIFAS
+681 
-691 NNPKKE
+691 
-697 FPIYKTKDGYKY
+697 
-709 CFSVPSGMLV
+709 
-719 LRREGRINI
+719 
-728 TGNSGKSS
+728 GKSS
-736 WIDCVV
+736 WIDCVA
-742 LNAVQRGYKV
+742 LNAIQRGYKV

-764 QSWIDQIAAGK
+764 QSWINQIAAGK
-775 NYVCKKEGY
+775 NYVCKREGF

-789 APKNISNQINKWLEG
+789 APKNISNQISNWLEG

-822 DIKTLVENEGTQLV
+822 DVKELVDKEGVQLI
-836 VLDNLMALQIDSY
+836 VLDNLMALQIDNY
-849 DGDKYT
+849 EGDKYT
-855 QQTRFINDLKEYAK
+855 QQTKFINDLKEYAK
-869 AKNIH
+869 AKNVH
-874 VILVC
+874 VLLVC
-879 HPRKEGGFLR
+879 HPRKEGIFLR

-899 TNLADSVIIIH
+899 TNLADSVFIIH
-910 RIGKDFEQRAGE
+910 RVGKDFEQRAGE
-922 FFGKD
+922 FLGKD

-934 YNSAIEVC
+934 YNSVIEVC

-1003 MSNQLPFGSELQELP
+1003 MSNQLPFGNELQELP

>member
-1 MNEITIRQWYDT
+1 MKMNEITIRQWYDT

-35 GYFTDVNTLLNE
+35 GYFTDVDTLLNE

-376 DMSKLVAIPTGYKEL
+376 DMSKMASIPTGYKEL
-391 DKKIIGLLMGDVTVL
+391 DKKIIGLLLGDVTVL
-406 SGLSGCVDC
+406 SGGSG
-415 DTEYFNGTEWKK
+415 
-427 ISDYSYGD
+427 
-435 KVLQYNKDGSA
+435 A
-446 ELVYPTDYIKKQCD
+446 
-460 YLSLIKSKYGVNQC
+460 
-474 VSDEHRIVY
+474 
-483 QTSKKNLA
+483 
-491 IKTFAELKEQ
+491 
-501 HAGSK
+501 
-506 HGFIGKFYTTFNYSG
+506 
-521 KGIPLSEFE
+521 
-530 IRLMCA
+530 
-536 IICDGHFCNLYK
+536 
-548 DKSTCRINLKKERK
+548 
-562 KQRLEW
+562 
-568 ILGKLNMPIDKHQ
+568 
-581 WNPKDLGYNSYL
+581 
-593 VKAPRIEKEFSNFW
+593 
-607 YDCNKEQMA
+607 
-616 IICDE
+616 
-621 ILNWDGYITPKRK
+621 
-634 NFSSISKKT
+634 
-643 IDFIQFC
+643 
-650 FACCGYR
+650 
-657 STISIDDRLG
+657 
-667 QKHYKNICYSLTIT
+667 
-681 KRNMVSIFAS
+681 
-691 NNPKKE
+691 
-697 FPIYKTKDGYKY
+697 
-709 CFSVPSGMLV
+709 
-719 LRREGRINI
+719 
-728 TGNSGKSS
+728 GKSS
-736 WIDCVV
+736 WIDCVA
-742 LNAVQRGYKV
+742 LNAIQRGYKV

-764 QSWIDQIAAGK
+764 QSWINQIAAGK
-775 NYVCKKEGY
+775 NYVCKREGF

-789 APKNISNQINKWLEG
+789 APKNISNQISNWLEG

-822 DIKTLVENEGTQLV
+822 DVKELVDKEGVQLI
-836 VLDNLMALQIDSY
+836 VLDNLMALQIDNY
-849 DGDKYT
+849 EGDKYT
-855 QQTRFINDLKEYAK
+855 QQTKFINDLKEYAK
-869 AKNIH
+869 AKNVH
-874 VILVC
+874 VLLVC
-879 HPRKEGGFLR
+879 HPRKEGIFLR

-899 TNLADSVIIIH
+899 TNLADSVFIIH

-927 KVLPYLK
+927 KVIPYLK
-934 YNSAIEVC
+934 YNSVIEVC

-979 QPAQLTFEPT
+979 QPTQLTFEPA

-1003 MSNQLPFGSELQELP
+1003 MSNQLPFGNELQELP

>member
-376 DMSKLVAIPTGYKEL
+376 DMSKMVAIPTGYKEL

-406 SGLSGCVDC
+406 SGLSG
-415 DTEYFNGTEWKK
+415 
-427 ISDYSYGD
+427 
-435 KVLQYNKDGSA
+435 
-446 ELVYPTDYIKKQCD
+446 
-460 YLSLIKSKYGVNQC
+460 
-474 VSDEHRIVY
+474 
-483 QTSKKNLA
+483 
-491 IKTFAELKEQ
+491 
-501 HAGSK
+501 
-506 HGFIGKFYTTFNYSG
+506 SG
-521 KGIPLSEFE
+521 K
-530 IRLMCA
+530 
-536 IICDGHFCNLYK
+536 
-548 DKSTCRINLKKERK
+548 T
-562 KQRLEW
+562 
-568 ILGKLNMPIDKHQ
+568 
-581 WNPKDLGYNSYL
+581 
-593 VKAPRIEKEFSNFW
+593 
-607 YDCNKEQMA
+607 
-616 IICDE
+616 
-621 ILNWDGYITPKRK
+621 
-634 NFSSISKKT
+634 
-643 IDFIQFC
+643 
-650 FACCGYR
+650 
-657 STISIDDRLG
+657 
-667 QKHYKNICYSLTIT
+667 
-681 KRNMVSIFAS
+681 
-691 NNPKKE
+691 
-697 FPIYKTKDGYKY
+697 
-709 CFSVPSGMLV
+709 
-719 LRREGRINI
+719 
-728 TGNSGKSS
+728 S

-764 QSWIDQIAAGK
+764 QSWIDQISAGK

-789 APKNISNQINKWLEG
+789 APKNIANQINKWLEG

-822 DIKTLVENEGTQLV
+822 DIKTLVENEGTQLI

-934 YNSAIEVC
+934 YNSVIEVC

-979 QPAQLTFEPT
+979 QPSQLTFEPT

-1003 MSNQLPFGSELQELP
+1003 MSNQLPFGNELQELP

>member
-1 MNEITIRQWYDT
+1 MTMNEITIRQWYDT

-263 HIAVRNIVR
+263 HIAVKNIVR
-272 TSSFTKYILD
+272 TSSFTKYILE

-376 DMSKLVAIPTGYKEL
+376 DMSKMASIPTGYKEL
-391 DKKIIGLLMGDVTVL
+391 DKKIIGLLLGDVTVL
-406 SGLSGCVDC
+406 SGGSG
-415 DTEYFNGTEWKK
+415 
-427 ISDYSYGD
+427 
-435 KVLQYNKDGSA
+435 A
-446 ELVYPTDYIKKQCD
+446 
-460 YLSLIKSKYGVNQC
+460 
-474 VSDEHRIVY
+474 
-483 QTSKKNLA
+483 
-491 IKTFAELKEQ
+491 
-501 HAGSK
+501 
-506 HGFIGKFYTTFNYSG
+506 
-521 KGIPLSEFE
+521 
-530 IRLMCA
+530 
-536 IICDGHFCNLYK
+536 
-548 DKSTCRINLKKERK
+548 
-562 KQRLEW
+562 
-568 ILGKLNMPIDKHQ
+568 
-581 WNPKDLGYNSYL
+581 
-593 VKAPRIEKEFSNFW
+593 
-607 YDCNKEQMA
+607 
-616 IICDE
+616 
-621 ILNWDGYITPKRK
+621 
-634 NFSSISKKT
+634 
-643 IDFIQFC
+643 
-650 FACCGYR
+650 
-657 STISIDDRLG
+657 
-667 QKHYKNICYSLTIT
+667 
-681 KRNMVSIFAS
+681 
-691 NNPKKE
+691 
-697 FPIYKTKDGYKY
+697 
-709 CFSVPSGMLV
+709 
-719 LRREGRINI
+719 
-728 TGNSGKSS
+728 GKSS
-736 WIDCVV
+736 WIDCVA
-742 LNAVQRGYKV
+742 LNAIQRGYKV

-764 QSWIDQIAAGK
+764 QSWINQIAAGK
-775 NYVCKKEGY
+775 NYVCKREGF

-789 APKNISNQINKWLEG
+789 APKNISNQISNWLEG

-822 DIKTLVENEGTQLV
+822 DVKELVDKEGVQLI
-836 VLDNLMALQIDSY
+836 VLDNLMALQIDNY
-849 DGDKYT
+849 EGDKYT
-855 QQTRFINDLKEYAK
+855 QQTKFINDLKEYAK
-869 AKNIH
+869 AKNVH
-874 VILVC
+874 VLLVC
-879 HPRKEGGFLR
+879 HPRKEGIFLR

-899 TNLADSVIIIH
+899 TNLADSVFIIH

-927 KVLPYLK
+927 KVIPYLK
-934 YNSAIEVC
+934 YNSVIEVC

-989 PESDVSDLQDIYDN
+989 PESDVSDLQYIYDN

>member
-72 HDRIVT
+72 HDRIVP

-346 SSQKKEPFVP
+346 SQQKKEPFVP

-361 AKGKKW
+361 TKGKKW

-406 SGLSGCVDC
+406 SGLSG
-415 DTEYFNGTEWKK
+415 
-427 ISDYSYGD
+427 
-435 KVLQYNKDGSA
+435 
-446 ELVYPTDYIKKQCD
+446 
-460 YLSLIKSKYGVNQC
+460 
-474 VSDEHRIVY
+474 
-483 QTSKKNLA
+483 
-491 IKTFAELKEQ
+491 
-501 HAGSK
+501 
-506 HGFIGKFYTTFNYSG
+506 SG
-521 KGIPLSEFE
+521 K
-530 IRLMCA
+530 
-536 IICDGHFCNLYK
+536 
-548 DKSTCRINLKKERK
+548 T
-562 KQRLEW
+562 
-568 ILGKLNMPIDKHQ
+568 
-581 WNPKDLGYNSYL
+581 
-593 VKAPRIEKEFSNFW
+593 
-607 YDCNKEQMA
+607 
-616 IICDE
+616 
-621 ILNWDGYITPKRK
+621 
-634 NFSSISKKT
+634 
-643 IDFIQFC
+643 
-650 FACCGYR
+650 
-657 STISIDDRLG
+657 
-667 QKHYKNICYSLTIT
+667 
-681 KRNMVSIFAS
+681 
-691 NNPKKE
+691 
-697 FPIYKTKDGYKY
+697 
-709 CFSVPSGMLV
+709 
-719 LRREGRINI
+719 
-728 TGNSGKSS
+728 S

-764 QSWIDQIAAGK
+764 QSWIDQISAGK

-789 APKNISNQINKWLEG
+789 APKNIANQINKWLEG

-822 DIKTLVENEGTQLV
+822 DIKTLVENEGTQLI

-934 YNSAIEVC
+934 YNSVIEVC

-1003 MSNQLPFGSELQELP
+1003 MSNQLPFGNELQELP

>member
-35 GYFTDVNTLLNE
+35 GYFTDVDTLLNE

-137 VCDSGNGFHL
+137 ICDSGNGFHL

-155 SNENTTICKEFL
+155 NNENTTICKEFL

-176 PNVEIDCTTH
+176 TNVEIDCSTF
-186 NASRVCKLYGTF
+186 NSSRICKLYGTF

-216 RIPDEIKITPNEY
+216 RIPDDVKITPNEY

-376 DMSKLVAIPTGYKEL
+376 DMSKMASIPTGYKEL
-391 DKKIIGLLMGDVTVL
+391 DKKIIGLLLGDVTVL
-406 SGLSGCVDC
+406 SGGSG
-415 DTEYFNGTEWKK
+415 
-427 ISDYSYGD
+427 
-435 KVLQYNKDGSA
+435 A
-446 ELVYPTDYIKKQCD
+446 
-460 YLSLIKSKYGVNQC
+460 
-474 VSDEHRIVY
+474 
-483 QTSKKNLA
+483 
-491 IKTFAELKEQ
+491 
-501 HAGSK
+501 
-506 HGFIGKFYTTFNYSG
+506 
-521 KGIPLSEFE
+521 
-530 IRLMCA
+530 
-536 IICDGHFCNLYK
+536 
-548 DKSTCRINLKKERK
+548 
-562 KQRLEW
+562 
-568 ILGKLNMPIDKHQ
+568 
-581 WNPKDLGYNSYL
+581 
-593 VKAPRIEKEFSNFW
+593 
-607 YDCNKEQMA
+607 
-616 IICDE
+616 
-621 ILNWDGYITPKRK
+621 
-634 NFSSISKKT
+634 
-643 IDFIQFC
+643 
-650 FACCGYR
+650 
-657 STISIDDRLG
+657 
-667 QKHYKNICYSLTIT
+667 
-681 KRNMVSIFAS
+681 
-691 NNPKKE
+691 
-697 FPIYKTKDGYKY
+697 
-709 CFSVPSGMLV
+709 
-719 LRREGRINI
+719 
-728 TGNSGKSS
+728 GKSS
-736 WIDCVV
+736 WIDCVA
-742 LNAVQRGYKV
+742 LNAIQRGYKV

-764 QSWIDQIAAGK
+764 QSWINQIAAGK
-775 NYVCKKEGY
+775 NYVCKREGF

-789 APKNISNQINKWLEG
+789 APKNISNQISNWLEG

-822 DIKTLVENEGTQLV
+822 DVKELVDKEGVQLI
-836 VLDNLMALQIDSY
+836 VLDNLMALQIDNY
-849 DGDKYT
+849 EGDKYT
-855 QQTRFINDLKEYAK
+855 QQTKFINDLKEYAK
-869 AKNIH
+869 AKNVH
-874 VILVC
+874 VLLVC
-879 HPRKEGGFLR
+879 HPRKEGIFLR

-899 TNLADSVIIIH
+899 TNLADSVFIIH

-934 YNSAIEVC
+934 YNSVIEVC

-979 QPAQLTFEPT
+979 QPTQLTFEPA